1 MVGIILKP
9 WIGHKCG
16 NVHNN
21 RVFQI
26 PYLNTL
32 KLLIF
37 PTLITFADCPS
48 SSFENSVCYFSRF
61 CQAYFNVGHFRGL
74 CHKIFSTSIMQADTL
89 RFLNHH
95 FQIPIGWLYV
105 STQFLIPLYISLGGD
120 FFGASE
126 CDLTGLWLIFQ
137 CNKTSF
143 IPGSESPKSRLWNTL
158 YSPPRTKF
166 FLNYLYSIKVWIA
179 APQTTLW
186 VVPQAGNRTRGISGL
201 EAGTQEH

>member
-48 SSFENSVCYFSRF
+48 SSFKNSVCYFSRF
-61 CQAYFNVGHFRGL
+61 CQVYFNVGHFNGL
-74 CHKIFSTSIMQADTL
+74 CHKIFSTSIMQADT
-89 RFLNHH
+89 
-95 FQIPIGWLYV
+95 YV
-105 STQFLIPLYISLGGD
+105 EIFKTTTFRFLIPDHVSLNCSEGMKRRPLKPYFTANNLSTYCQYSPNTIFHPTLLDSGHISLRFWSRIHYHGGLD
-120 FFGASE
+120 PGPLWAPFGS
-126 CDLTGLWLIFQ
+126 
-137 CNKTSF
+137 
-143 IPGSESPKSRLWNTL
+143 GS
-158 YSPPRTKF
+158 
-166 FLNYLYSIKVWIA
+166 
-179 APQTTLW
+179 
-186 VVPQAGNRTRGISGL
+186 GSG
-201 EAGTQEH
+201 E